1 MKKIIA
7 LVLVIGGLALGYFGF
22 TELNNSSK
30 GIEIGNL
37 EIKAQD
43 KESSNT
49 AYLMMGAGVLMVI
62 GGAAFGGRS

>member
-7 LVLVIGGLALGYFGF
+7 LLLVIGGLALGYFGF
-22 TELNNSSK
+22 TELKNSSK

-43 KESSNT
+43 KESSTT
-49 AYLMMGAGVLMVI
+49 AYLMMGAGVLMII
-62 GGAAFGGRS
+62 GGASWGGRS